1 MRNKIEAQLSTNIPK
16 SLVQALLDAHLELK
30 EQFYQEHFRP
40 SELEGGRFV
49 EAALRIVQELTSG
62 TYTSTDKSLPAF
74 TEDYLKKISNEAK
87 PGTHAS
93 LRIHIPRALF
103 TVYAIRNQRDVGHIG
118 GDVNP
123 NEADAYLII
132 SVCDWV
138 LAELIRLNFRCPVAE
153 AQGIVD
159 DLVERRIP
167 IVQDFD
173 GFPKILRTNLS
184 LPQQIMTIAYTRG
197 RQGFE
202 VNDLLNWLK
211 PAKPSAIRTALTRL
225 VHDRSFL
232 HRQEDKCLV
241 TKSGLTFVE
250 KNIGFT
256 TN

>member
-1 MRNKIEAQLSTNIPK
+1 MRDKIEAQLSTNLPK
-16 SLVQALLDAHLELK
+16 PLVQALLNAHLELK

-49 EAALRIVQELTSG
+49 EAALRVIQELTSG
-62 TYTSTDKSLPAF
+62 SYTPIDKSLPAF
-74 TEDYLKKISNEAK
+74 NEDYLKKISNEAK

-138 LAELIRLNFRCPVAE
+138 LAELIRLNFSCPVSE

-197 RQGFE
+197 KQGFE
-202 VNDLLNWLK
+202 LTDLLSWLK
-211 PAKPSAIRTALTRL
+211 PAKESAIKTALYRL
-225 VHDRSFL
+225 VNERLFL
-232 HRQEDKCLV
+232 HRQGDKFQV
-241 TKSGLTFVE
+241 TKSGLNFVE
-250 KNIGFT
+250 ENIGFT
-256 TN
+256 SN